1 MAPICNATALV
12 KARYERVRCQFSQS
26 QVKFTVLLSTHRL
39 SRFSSK
45 APGHFF
51 AKQHLLTCTTDRIND
66 GVTVRREMHPLTARR
81 VGLIFFSLPRNGDG
95 KRNENHLGVLK
106 STRLICRARASLRPL
121 LLTLPA
127 CRAAVRRAFFDMWQ

>member
-1 MAPICNATALV
+1 MAPICNAIVLA
-12 KARYERVRCQFSQS
+12 KARYESQMS
-26 QVKFTVLLSTHRL
+26 VQSLRIKSKVLLSTLSTTAFFSLRL
-39 SRFSSK
+39 LDIF
-45 APGHFF
+45 H

-106 STRLICRARASLRPL
+106 SAPLICRARAS
-121 LLTLPA
+121 
-127 CRAAVRRAFFDMWQ
+127 F